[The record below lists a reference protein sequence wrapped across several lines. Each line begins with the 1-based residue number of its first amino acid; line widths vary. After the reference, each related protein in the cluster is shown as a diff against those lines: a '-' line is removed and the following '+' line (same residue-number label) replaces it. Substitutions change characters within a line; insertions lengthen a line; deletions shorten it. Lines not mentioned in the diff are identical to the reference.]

1 MIRVSVVRRGVVA
14 GSFLALVLLGGLGPA
29 VAQTS
34 SDDQA
39 TATVLFEKGRQLMS
53 EGQIAQACPALEESQ
68 RLDPSGGTILN
79 LALCHELEGRL
90 ARSWS
95 EFNEAVLFAR
105 KDGRRDR
112 EVEASEHV
120 RALEPRMSRLT
131 VVVPAGVQVEGLRI
145 ERDGHEL
152 ARAAWATAIPVDG
165 GEHWVRATA
174 PGREPFET
182 KVVIA
187 NEAESKTVEVPVL
200 ATPVVVVSE
209 QKTSSQPA
217 LPAPLSPRLRP
228 IGLATAGAGVVALGI
243 AGVAL
248 GAALSAKSDSNAYC
262 TGDICSDP
270 GLSKRSDAVFRGN
283 LATIFAVSGVALA
296 AAGATLFFWER
307 SRRLGAHESGSSVG
321 PLLGVSPAGGLA
333 GVEGRF

>member
-1 MIRVSVVRRGVVA
+1 MVRVSVVRRGVIA
-14 GSFLALVLLGGLGPA
+14 GFFALVLLGGLGPA

-90 ARSWS
+90 ARAWS

-112 EVEASEHV
+112 EVEASDHV

-131 VVVPAGVQVEGLRI
+131 VVVPAGVQVDGLRV

-165 GEHWVRATA
+165 GEHIVRASA

-209 QKTSSQPA
+209 QKASPQPA
-217 LPAPLSPRLRP
+217 PRAPPLSPRLRP

-248 GAALSAKSDSNAYC
+248 GAALSAKSDSNPYC
-262 TGDICSDP
+262 TGDVCSDA
-270 GLSKRSDAVFRGN
+270 GLSKRSDAVSRGN
-283 LATIFAVSGVALA
+283 LATILTITGVALVGT
-296 AAGATLFFWER
+296 GATLFFWER
-307 SRRLGAHESGSSVG
+307 SRRLGAHESASSVG
-321 PLLGVSPAGGLA
+321 PLLGASPAGGLA
-333 GVEGRF
+333 GLQGRF